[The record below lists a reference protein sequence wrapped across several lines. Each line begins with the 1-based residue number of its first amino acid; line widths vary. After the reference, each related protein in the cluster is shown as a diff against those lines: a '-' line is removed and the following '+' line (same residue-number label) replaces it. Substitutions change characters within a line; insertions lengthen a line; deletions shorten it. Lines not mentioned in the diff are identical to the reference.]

1 MLTAR
6 LSRQKLVVADE
17 PSTLHIIT
25 FFLQLSHNRHI
36 KLKSQTINY
45 QRFNFL
51 QIHFFTLSVT

>member
-36 KLKSQTINY
+36 KSKNQIIDY
-45 QRFNFL
+45 Q
-51 QIHFFTLSVT
+51 